1 MLGDLEVHLRGA
13 IYDGYVRRLMVD
25 GFGLSV
31 QDEYGVE
38 YRAGQGRF
46 GAIEEWLG
54 CPSEDEDEDDTNNQQ
69 DDLAQRPWSVAQ
81 TILDSVGRALGLEGR
96 SELAKRNR
104 GVRRH
109 RHNRHAKRAG
119 GPWSW
124 LWAWK
129 ATRDEE
135 RWDDDVLCP
144 YAWARAIHELNC
156 AFPVWPAELDKVA
169 VAGTH
174 SPRTTDVEGDHH
186 DCHMEGGDVEMTG
199 RPPRP
204 HPDLLE
210 LDTPEYAGR
219 VRDGWV
225 VERLLAMAG
234 IRLAGILN
242 GLVLGEA
249 DVRLQ

>member
-1 MLGDLEVHLRGA
+1 MLGDLEAHLRGT

-25 GFGLSV
+25 GFGLSFK
-31 QDEYGVE
+31 DEDGVE
-38 YRAGQGRF
+38 LRAGEGRF
-46 GAIEEWLG
+46 GAVEEWLE
-54 CPSEDEDEDDTNNQQ
+54 CPSEDGDDTDDEQ
-69 DDLAQRPWSVAQ
+69 DDVAQRPWSVAQ
-81 TILDSVGRALGLEGR
+81 TLLGGVGRALGLEGR
-96 SELAKRNR
+96 SELVKRNR
-104 GVRRH
+104 SVRRR
-109 RHNRHAKRAG
+109 RHSRHAKRDVG
-119 GPWSW
+119 LWSL

-129 ATRDEE
+129 ATSDEE

-169 VAGTH
+169 AVGAH
-174 SPRTTDVEGDHH
+174 SPDVEDERH
-186 DCHMEGGDVEMTG
+186 DCHMEGGDVELTG